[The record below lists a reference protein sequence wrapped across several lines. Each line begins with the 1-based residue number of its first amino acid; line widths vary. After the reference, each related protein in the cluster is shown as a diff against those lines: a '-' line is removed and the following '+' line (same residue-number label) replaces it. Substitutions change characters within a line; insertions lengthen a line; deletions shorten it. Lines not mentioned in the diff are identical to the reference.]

1 MRKNTFSTLAS
12 VFNGGGKSLLYS
24 SWFQQNSYQYPFL
37 PLNLDLA
44 SNIDLL
50 HSKNEFFKALQ
61 FPSFRHCRGV
71 FPSWSTQRDCSRQA
85 PRSSFTPAHAPPSGS
100 VEEVRSIRFNLEQEE
115 ELLQRH
121 LSKILSLENKSSIDL
136 REMASQQD
144 LITALVHREKVQE
157 STTNLIKKKMSSL

>member
-1 MRKNTFSTLAS
+1 M
-12 VFNGGGKSLLYS
+12 
-24 SWFQQNSYQYPFL
+24 
-37 PLNLDLA
+37 
-44 SNIDLL
+44 
-50 HSKNEFFKALQ
+50 
-61 FPSFRHCRGV
+61 
-71 FPSWSTQRDCSRQA
+71 
-85 PRSSFTPAHAPPSGS
+85 
-100 VEEVRSIRFNLEQEE
+100 EEVRSIRFNLEQEE